1 MDNIPVCSN
10 WSMLTHFGKEYERI
24 MFMFRDDLIETTKC
38 SLPCT
43 FLEYKVIHHVIM
55 PLFSILTQTN
65 QLTDNR
71 QLLIKCDYQNRSHS
85 IFFQVIEKVKEPMHE
100 IELWLSIASKS
111 VEVLREEL
119 SYPFLSLVADIG
131 GVLGLFIGFNFLMIW
146 DGVLFCVRNKFSMK
160 KHK

>member
-1 MDNIPVCSN
+1 MVKHEKLNLPESPCEPSSEYNFASCVERSIITRAGCQPPWRRFTVDNIPVCSN
-10 WSMLTHFGKEYERI
+10 WSMLAHFGKEYERI

-55 PLFSILTQTN
+55 PLFSILTQTD

-85 IFFQVIEKVKEPMHE
+85 IFFPGHRKGQRTY
-100 IELWLSIASKS
+100 A
-111 VEVLREEL
+111 
-119 SYPFLSLVADIG
+119 
-131 GVLGLFIGFNFLMIW
+131 
-146 DGVLFCVRNKFSMK
+146 
-160 KHK
+160 